1 MKTETK
7 RFFSH
12 DEDIVALNNREDL
25 QKYLDH
31 IKKDDK
37 IQVCYINECAALG
50 MFNAPLLLPGFM
62 EENKIDCDD
71 QDAAECCED
80 YGIFLVFPTENKME
94 TLPTRYTAFKS
105 ICARAGLSCVSMS
118 NTEEKPNVKPLA
130 PDRKAAIITEC
141 LKLYSDTAQILIR
154 DGKVSA
160 MHSKVYGWLMP
171 YDIFEPF
178 EHFAK
183 LIWPGMEFSYGEV
196 SHEYLYVDY
205 YLHDELAEDSMKLLL
220 EQFGAKIDGKLKT
233 GIRVST
239 SDVAEAAL
247 RFSPFYEING
257 IRVRLGRPLEVI
269 HNVKNTLEKV
279 RQNVFPEIGM
289 LLKESED
296 EVEKLGNIDIN
307 FPAGCLQ
314 HVVLEK
320 HPVPYEETKA
330 AMDEMTNDFPNGCK
344 AIDVYLKLNEIAE
357 RKVSKNINTFGP
369 AKTVKMF
376 EDVAKLI
383 NCDYKSFDK
392 PIAEK

>member
-1 MKTETK
+1 MENKK
-7 RFFSH
+7 FFNH
-12 DEDIVALNNREDL
+12 DTDIVKLENRNDL
-25 QKYLDH
+25 QIYLDH
-31 IKKDDK
+31 IKEDDVV
-37 IQVCYINECAALG
+37 QNVYINECAALG
-50 MFNAPLLLPGFM
+50 MINAPLLLPSFM
-62 EENKIDCDD
+62 ADNKIVCDD

-80 YGIFLVFPTENKME
+80 YGIFLVFPTELKME

-160 MHSKVYGWLMP
+160 MHSKIYGWLMP
-171 YDIFEPF
+171 YDIIEPF

-183 LIWPGMEFSYGEV
+183 LTWPNMEFSYGEV
-196 SHEYLYVDY
+196 SHEYLYADY

-220 EQFGAKIDGKLKT
+220 EQFGAKIDGKLKA

-239 SDVAEAAL
+239 SDVADAAL

-257 IRVRLGRPLEVI
+257 TRVRIGRPLEVI
-269 HNVKNTLEKV
+269 HHAKNTLEKV
-279 RQNVFPEIGM
+279 REKVFPEIGM

-320 HPVPYEETKA
+320 HPVPYEETKT
-330 AMDEMTNDFPNGCK
+330 AMEEMTNDFPDGCK

-357 RKVSKNINTFGP
+357 RKVAKSANFGP

-376 EDVAKLI
+376 EEIAKLMF
-383 NCDYKSFDK
+383 CDYKAFDK
-392 PIAEK
+392 PIADK

>member
-1 MKTETK
+1 MENKK
-7 RFFSH
+7 FFNH
-12 DEDIVALNNREDL
+12 DTDIVKLENRNDL

-31 IKKDDK
+31 IKEDDVV
-37 IQVCYINECAALG
+37 QNVYINECAALG
-50 MFNAPLLLPGFM
+50 MINAPLLLPSFM
-62 EENKIDCDD
+62 ADNKIDCDD

-80 YGIFLVFPTENKME
+80 YGIFLVFPTELKME

-160 MHSKVYGWLMP
+160 MHSKIYGWLMP
-171 YDIFEPF
+171 YDIIEPF

-183 LIWPGMEFSYGEV
+183 LTWPNMEFSYGEV
-196 SHEYLYVDY
+196 SHEYLYADY

-220 EQFGAKIDGKLKT
+220 EQFGAKIDGKLKA

-239 SDVAEAAL
+239 SDVADAAL

-257 IRVRLGRPLEVI
+257 TRVRIGRPLEVI
-269 HNVKNTLEKV
+269 HHAKNTLEKV
-279 RQNVFPEIGM
+279 REKVFPEIGM

-314 HVVLEK
+314 HVVLENIQFL
-320 HPVPYEETKA
+320 TKRQKQ
-330 AMDEMTNDFPNGCK
+330 PWK
-344 AIDVYLKLNEIAE
+344 K
-357 RKVSKNINTFGP
+357 
-369 AKTVKMF
+369 
-376 EDVAKLI
+376 
-383 NCDYKSFDK
+383 
-392 PIAEK
+392 